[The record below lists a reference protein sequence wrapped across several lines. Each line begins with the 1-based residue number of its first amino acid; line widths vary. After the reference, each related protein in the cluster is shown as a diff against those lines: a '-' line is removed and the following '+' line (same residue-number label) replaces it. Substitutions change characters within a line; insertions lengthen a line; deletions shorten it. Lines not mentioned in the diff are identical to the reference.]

1 MGGRGGS
8 SHRATGGGGNLQNL
22 TTVDQVNQWL
32 RNQNWFAPYS
42 RVSLNGIDIAAARGI
57 AEAYKQVFDR
67 YPQLKGFFNG
77 VVSFSLGSGTY
88 ADCSLSSGTIRVSDS
103 MYRSVTTLRQQYA
116 SDIRSNWHPVGTDW
130 SAIVTH
136 EIGHAIDGYITQ
148 RMRLSDASYSDWDFN
163 SKTLRGK
170 IAAKLGVSTDSAS
183 IAREVSR
190 YGATKS
196 VEWFAES
203 FAEGMHSD
211 TPRRM
216 AKEFMAELDKI
227 LRRLR

>member
-88 ADCSLSSGTIRVSDS
+88 ADCNLSSGTVRVSDS
-103 MYRSVTTLRQQYA
+103 IGDFGRIPYESSEGNGDDGDDDSRLTLHDFIYSTYNSLLEDGWRMKEI
-116 SDIRSNWHPVGTDW
+116 DEMDMPGFLRIRAW
-130 SAIVTH
+130 SANR
-136 EIGHAIDGYITQ
+136 EKAQKAPKARFID
-148 RMRLSDASYSDWDFN
+148 
-163 SKTLRGK
+163 
-170 IAAKLGVSTDSAS
+170 
-183 IAREVSR
+183 EVW
-190 YGATKS
+190 GNLK
-196 VEWFAES
+196 
-203 FAEGMHSD
+203 
-211 TPRRM
+211 P
-216 AKEFMAELDKI
+216 
-227 LRRLR
+227 